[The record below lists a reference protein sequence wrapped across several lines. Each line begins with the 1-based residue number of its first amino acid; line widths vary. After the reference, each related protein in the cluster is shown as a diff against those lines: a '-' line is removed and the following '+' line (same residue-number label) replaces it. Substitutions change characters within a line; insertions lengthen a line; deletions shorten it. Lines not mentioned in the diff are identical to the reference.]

1 MLSRPKPYKKRATVW
16 EYVLVVLISGSLIGM
31 GGWVWIDNRWAFI
44 PGVSDPTQAGLE
56 MAALLG
62 ARSTAE
68 AQVKAPPAETEG
80 DLRVGLVEGNGDED
94 DDRVEP
100 YAPPPFLAV
109 RSQTQVVLKK
119 PAQVDRRQVVSYKDM
134 GQLKV
139 APASTSRI
147 ERRTLATYKDFGHL
161 KVGPAGEA
169 ASIISHALASNQ
181 GRPNSFWAAFPL
193 SKEAACRESIA

>member
-1 MLSRPKPYKKRATVW
+1 MFSRPKPYKKLAAVW
-16 EYVLVVLISGSLIGM
+16 KYGLVVLISCSLFGM

-44 PGVSDPTQAGLE
+44 PGVSDSAQAGLE

-62 ARSTAE
+62 AESGAE
-68 AQVKAPPAETEG
+68 AQIKAPSAESEAA
-80 DLRVGLVEGNGDED
+80 LPVGLVEGNGDED

-109 RSQTQVVLKK
+109 RSQIQTVLKR
-119 PAQVDRRQVVSYKDM
+119 PALVDRRQVASYKDM

-139 APASTSRI
+139 APASTLRI
-147 ERRTLATYKDFGHL
+147 EHRTLATYKDFGHL

-169 ASIISHALASNQ
+169 TSITISHALASNQ
-181 GRPNSFWAAFPL
+181 GRSNSFWAALVFHIKAL
-193 SKEAACRESIA
+193 MLI

>member
-1 MLSRPKPYKKRATVW
+1 MFSRPKPYKKLAAVK
-16 EYVLVVLISGSLIGM
+16 EYVLVVLISCSLFGM

-44 PGVSDPTQAGLE
+44 PGVSDPAQVGLE
-56 MAALLG
+56 MAALFG
-62 ARSTAE
+62 AENGE
-68 AQVKAPPAETEG
+68 AQVKAMSAEAETA
-80 DLRVGLVEGNGDED
+80 LPLGLVEGNGDED

-109 RSQTQVVLKK
+109 RNQIQIVLRK
-119 PAQVDRRQVVSYKDM
+119 PAQIDRRQVASYKDM

-139 APASTSRI
+139 APASTLRI

-169 ASIISHALASNQ
+169 ALVTTAMLRLQTKAAPIHF
-181 GRPNSFWAAFPL
+181 GRP
-193 SKEAACRESIA
+193 